1 MCFIIYN
8 CKDLGTSFFSSNPL
22 AFTKKCCTF
31 ANGTNI
37 INMEKE
43 YIKQHGREFM
53 VNGIRKMG
61 FLGVILLCSIGVSLA
76 QGKKESKTRY
86 YRHEISIGI
95 GGSDLE
101 TGWSDDY
108 AGGLMNKFGLV
119 SAKCGSDGVVYE
131 WNDNY
136 NLDGGGWLYLNYYYH
151 LNHTVAFGGYLG
163 IFEASENLGFP
174 EDYFYDNHQ
183 NTNIRRGY
191 TDIKGH
197 SVFLMPSAKLP
208 WLNNRWCSL
217 YSKLSAGLHF
227 QSLYLDSEALSEEEI
242 APYDKSHVSL
252 AYSVVP
258 LGLEIGKRNIRWF
271 MEVGIGSNT
280 NFITGFSYRF
290 GRY

>member
-1 MCFIIYN
+1 
-8 CKDLGTSFFSSNPL
+8 
-22 AFTKKCCTF
+22 
-31 ANGTNI
+31 
-37 INMEKE
+37 MEKE

-86 YRHEISIGI
+86 YRHEISLGP
-95 GGSDLE
+95 GLTGMR

-108 AGGLMNKFGLV
+108 VSGLMDEFGLI
-119 SAKCGSDGVVYE
+119 SGTGGMHGFVYE
-131 WNDNY
+131 GNY
-136 NLDGGGWLYLNYYYH
+136 ELGFSTKWGFYANYYYH
-151 LNHTVAFGGYLG
+151 LNHTVAIGGYLG
-163 IFEASENLGFP
+163 IWKADKGLKWPYDESEYIP
-174 EDYFYDNHQ
+174 ERP
-183 NTNIRRGY
+183 NIRRGY

-197 SVFLMPSAKLP
+197 SVFLMPSAKLS

-227 QSLYLDSEALSEEEI
+227 QSLYLDSEGLSEEEI

-258 LGLEIGKRNIRWF
+258 FGLEIGKRKIRWF

>member
-1 MCFIIYN
+1 MQ
-8 CKDLGTSFFSSNPL
+8 KDN
-22 AFTKKCCTF
+22 
-31 ANGTNI
+31 
-37 INMEKE
+37 
-43 YIKQHGREFM
+43 IKQHGRDFI

-61 FLGVILLCSIGVSLA
+61 FLGVILLCSTGVSLA
-76 QGKKESKTRY
+76 QEKKESKTRY
-86 YRHEISIGI
+86 YRHEISMGP
-95 GGSDLE
+95 GLTGMR

-108 AGGLMNKFGLV
+108 VSGLMDEFGLI
-119 SAKCGSDGVVYE
+119 SGTGGMHGFVYE
-131 WNDNY
+131 GNY
-136 NLDGGGWLYLNYYYH
+136 ELGFSTKWGFYANYYYH
-151 LNHTVAFGGYLG
+151 INHTVAIGGYLG
-163 IFEASENLGFP
+163 IWKAGKWMGFP
-174 EDYFYDNHQ
+174 YDSSYDEPYIPHYGNHYDD
-183 NTNIRRGY
+183 TEYIPERPNIRRGY

-197 SVFLMPSAKLP
+197 SVFLMPSAKLS

-227 QSLYLDSEALSEEEI
+227 QSLYLDSEGLSEEEI

-258 LGLEIGKRNIRWF
+258 FGLEIGKRKIRWF